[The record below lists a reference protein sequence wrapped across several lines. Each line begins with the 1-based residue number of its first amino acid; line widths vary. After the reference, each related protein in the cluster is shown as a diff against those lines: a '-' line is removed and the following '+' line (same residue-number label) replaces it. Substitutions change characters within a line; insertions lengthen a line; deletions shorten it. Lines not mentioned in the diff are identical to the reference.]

1 MVIKLNFVKH
11 FQKQKIKATIRYN
24 SHRRGRDGEKMSRQ
38 NFGWDR
44 ELEND
49 EIYQMIDA
57 APKGTNFFRFKIN
70 PDPKTE
76 NPAKNLDL
84 RDLTI
89 KFMLKL
95 EELKGRKIQFIAAVH
110 NQFDH
115 TDRPHIHAVVL
126 LKGKITRKNLQDLR
140 QAGRA
145 LALKQQKRFTMVQRG
160 VRRIQ
165 LLRDFKRYQWGRR
178 YRPSNIQT
186 CLECKATQSRFAYRC
201 FACGKPLHEGYA
213 RQEREVRLAW

>member
-1 MVIKLNFVKH
+1 MVIRLNFVRH
-11 FQKQKIKATIRYN
+11 FEKQKIKATIRYN

-44 ELEND
+44 DLEKD
-49 EIYQMIDA
+49 EIYQMIDT

-95 EELKGRKIQFIAAVH
+95 QELKGQKIPDSTRFS
-110 NQFDH
+110 
-115 TDRPHIHAVVL
+115 
-126 LKGKITRKNLQDLR
+126 GKI
-140 QAGRA
+140 
-145 LALKQQKRFTMVQRG
+145 
-160 VRRIQ
+160 
-165 LLRDFKRYQWGRR
+165 
-178 YRPSNIQT
+178 PT
-186 CLECKATQSRFAYRC
+186 C
-201 FACGKPLHEGYA
+201 
-213 RQEREVRLAW
+213 

>member
-1 MVIKLNFVKH
+1 MVIRLNFVKH

-38 NFGWDR
+38 NFGWDNR
-44 ELEND
+44 DLEKD
-49 EIYQMIDA
+49 EIYQMMDA

-76 NPAKNLDL
+76 NPRKNLDL

-95 EELKGRKIQFIAAVH
+95 QELKGREIQFIATIH

-115 TDRPHIHAVVL
+115 TGRPHVHAVVL
-126 LKGKITRKNLQDLR
+126 LKGRITRKNLKDLI
-140 QAGRA
+140 QTGRS
-145 LALKQQKRFTMVQRG
+145 LALKQQKRFTLVRQG
-160 VRRIQ
+160 VRRLQ
-165 LLRDFKRYQWGRR
+165 LLRDFK
-178 YRPSNIQT
+178 
-186 CLECKATQSRFAYRC
+186 
-201 FACGKPLHEGYA
+201 
-213 RQEREVRLAW
+213 